1 MSSWPEVRI
10 MSEANDGTG
19 AGLLAFLDWAG
30 SRGEIAPATAQ
41 SSAVSVRKVLAVEAD
56 PDTVDVRA
64 IHPVDLFGRFE
75 VLHRTDYSSQ
85 SMKSYRSRFLN
96 AVAMY
101 LAWLDKQPDWKT
113 AGGWNRR
120 PGSALV
126 RVSQGNGKPAAK
138 AKSARSKPSARSA
151 PPPSDPDPATETIPA
166 AAAPMVPYD
175 LPLRPGLRV
184 RLVLPEVLTRADA
197 SRIAAFVSSLAFD
210 QADVETEGG

>member
-1 MSSWPEVRI
+1 
-10 MSEANDGTG
+10 MSEASDGTG

-30 SRGEIAPATAQ
+30 SRGEIAPATAK

-56 PDTVDVRA
+56 PDAVDVRA

-75 VLHRTDYSSQ
+75 VLHRTDYSSE

-101 LAWLDKQPDWKT
+101 LAWLDKQPDWKQ
-113 AGGWNRR
+113 AGGWNQRA
-120 PGSALV
+120 PGKALA

-138 AKSARSKPSARSA
+138 PKAGRSRGRFPLLPRDEPA
-151 PPPSDPDPATETIPA
+151 PAPETVPA
-166 AAAPMVPYD
+166 ATTPMVPYD
-175 LPLRPGLRV
+175 MPLRPGLRV

-197 SRIAAFVSSLAFD
+197 RRIAAFVSSLAFD
-210 QADVETEGG
+210 DQADVAQPEGG